1 VSFHRRMHLT
11 RLLGVLA
18 GISCFALSG
27 ASAANGTWKYDTED
41 QGHPRLANWEND
53 KTVVMIG
60 CGHAFAIHAVYP
72 GAPKPDNEKATI
84 TIANG
89 KTEMKLDGV
98 IDGHFAEM
106 SPSNTTHFVQFDL
119 GFTRQDPELYGRRW
133 KRLEARLLNFLD
145 SGRPLTVSAEGKSYE
160 LPPIRIRGW
169 KERFRKIC

>member
-1 VSFHRRMHLT
+1 VSVHPRLHLT

-18 GISCFALSG
+18 AISCLALSG

-106 SPSNTTHFVQFDL
+106 SPPNTTHFVQFDL

-160 LPPIRIRGW
+160 LPPIRIHGW

>member
-1 VSFHRRMHLT
+1 
-11 RLLGVLA
+11 
-18 GISCFALSG
+18 
-27 ASAANGTWKYDTED
+27 
-41 QGHPRLANWEND
+41 
-53 KTVVMIG
+53 MIG

-106 SPSNTTHFVQFDL
+106 SPPNTTHFVQFDL

>member
-1 VSFHRRMHLT
+1 MSVHPRMHLT

-18 GISCFALSG
+18 AISCLALSG
-27 ASAANGTWKYDTED
+27 ASAANSTWKYDTED

-98 IDGHFAEM
+98 IDGHFSEM
-106 SPSNTTHFVQFDL
+106 SPPNTTHFVQFDL

-160 LPPIRIRGW
+160 LPAIRIRGW

>member
-1 VSFHRRMHLT
+1 MPFHP
-11 RLLGVLA
+11 RLHSILA
-18 GISCFALSG
+18 ATAGLALSA
-27 ASAANGTWKYDTED
+27 ASAAGGSWKFDTED

-60 CGHAFAIHAVYP
+60 CGHAFAVYP
-72 GAPKPDNEKATI
+72 GAPKQDDEKATI

-98 IDGHFAEM
+98 IESRFAEM
-106 SPSNTTHFVQFDL
+106 SPPNTTHFVQWDL
-119 GFTRQDPELYGRRW
+119 GFTRQDRELYGRRW
-133 KRLEARLLNFLD
+133 KRQEARLLNFLD
-145 SGRPLTVSAEGKSYE
+145 SGHPLTVSAEGKSYE

>member
-1 VSFHRRMHLT
+1 MSVHPRLHIT

-18 GISCFALSG
+18 VICVALSG

-53 KTVVMIG
+53 RTIVMIG
-60 CGHAFAIHAVYP
+60 RGHAFAVHAVYP

-84 TIANG
+84 TITNG
-89 KTEMKLDGV
+89 KTEMMLDG
-98 IDGHFAEM
+98 IIESRFADM
-106 SPSNTTHFVQFDL
+106 SPPNTTHFVQWDL
-119 GFTRQDPELYGRRW
+119 GFTRQDRELYGRRW
-133 KRLEARLLNFLD
+133 KRQEAWLLNFLD

-160 LPPIRIRGW
+160 LPAIRIRGW